1 MQSGQKK
8 WEHSV
13 LIPYLEGPKQMG
25 HDESSS
31 AQLVASNAL
40 LQLETVPDPAHIWH
54 ATGDVIRSTS
64 RTPEPEQR
72 RQMTN

>member
-31 AQLVASNAL
+31 ASGASNVL
-40 LQLETVPDPAHIWH
+40 LQVETVPDPAHIRH
-54 ATGDVIRSTS
+54 ATGDVIRSTL